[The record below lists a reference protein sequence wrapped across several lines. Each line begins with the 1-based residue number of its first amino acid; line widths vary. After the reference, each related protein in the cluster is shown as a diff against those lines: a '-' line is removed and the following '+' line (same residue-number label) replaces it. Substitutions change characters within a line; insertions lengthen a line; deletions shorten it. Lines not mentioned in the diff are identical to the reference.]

1 MIYNK
6 YDVLIKEGF
15 DIHKMDYMTKPEE
28 IMEYLQSYFL
38 SPDGYPRD
46 LHTDFT
52 IKTKDGKTYS
62 LKQTSRYIVFNNEFG
77 SKEELQRKDYVENKT
92 MFYYPYHDGKFWKNN
107 NNYRTGK
114 MIMAMP
120 DNSYRESEYKN
131 VYYTTEKSVYFKF
144 KHFPHPYLAGPE
156 LEDAELDQMI
166 EKLSK
171 EKGKEN
177 VIFDISKNVGGDG
190 FTSRKISEAVKKS
203 GIKNVYIIIDKGAFS
218 CADHFPLSAKNY
230 YFPDCKVTLVGYPTK
245 GGTGSGDGETYVIQ
259 FPDFEITCEIATSL
273 QIADVKCEGWGAT
286 PDIYADN
293 LTEVLGIIKTLTGDN
308 DIKPFETPER
318 AKYNKDKIRW
328 KKDDIIFEIK

>member
-1 MIYNK
+1 
-6 YDVLIKEGF
+6 
-15 DIHKMDYMTKPEE
+15 
-28 IMEYLQSYFL
+28 
-38 SPDGYPRD
+38 
-46 LHTDFT
+46 
-52 IKTKDGKTYS
+52 
-62 LKQTSRYIVFNNEFG
+62 
-77 SKEELQRKDYVENKT
+77 

-144 KHFPHPYLAGPE
+144 KNFPHPYLAGPE

-259 FPDFEITCEIATSL
+259 FPDFEIT
-273 QIADVKCEGWGAT
+273 
-286 PDIYADN
+286 
-293 LTEVLGIIKTLTGDN
+293 
-308 DIKPFETPER
+308 
-318 AKYNKDKIRW
+318 
-328 KKDDIIFEIK
+328 